1 MSTTYLAI
9 GIYKNLLGEVYTVE
23 IETHLSDKQE
33 VVALLNCGNYLKG
46 YSLDT
51 AYLIK
56 SGYSSSDYPQ
66 VVSLWNASRG
76 DF

>member
-23 IETHLSDKQE
+23 IETHLSDRQE
-33 VVALLNCGNYLKG
+33 VVELLNRGNYLE
-46 YSLDT
+46 YNLDT

-56 SGYSSSDYPQ
+56 SGYSSSAYPQ
-66 VVSLWNASRG
+66 VVSFWNASRG

>member
-33 VVALLNCGNYLKG
+33 VVALLNYGNYLKG
-46 YSLDT
+46 YSLVPPT
-51 AYLIK
+51 
-56 SGYSSSDYPQ
+56 SSKAGIQ
-66 VVSLWNASRG
+66 VLTIPKL
-76 DF
+76 